1 MTETMNKTYIAPQ
14 SQTISFNTENVIL
27 TGSIVEN
34 IDSTGEGLDNVE
46 LESNQRGWSSESW
59 TNED

>member
-1 MTETMNKTYIAPQ
+1 MNKTYIAPQ
-14 SQTISFNTENVIL
+14 SPTISFNTENVIL

>member
-1 MTETMNKTYIAPQ
+1 MNKTYIAPQ
-14 SQTISFNTENVIL
+14 SQTISFLSENVIL

>member
-1 MTETMNKTYIAPQ
+1 MNKTYIAPQ
-14 SQTISFNTENVIL
+14 SQTISFNTKNVIL

-34 IDSTGEGLDNVE
+34 IDRTGEGLDN
-46 LESNQRGWSSESW
+46 ESNQRGWSSESW

>member
-1 MTETMNKTYIAPQ
+1 MNKTYIAPQ
-14 SQTISFNTENVIL
+14 SQTISFNTESVIL
-27 TGSIVEN
+27 SGSIVEDIN
-34 IDSTGEGLDNVE
+34 STGTGLDNVE

>member
-1 MTETMNKTYIAPQ
+1 MNKTYIAPQ
-14 SQTISFNTENVIL
+14 PQTISFNTENVIL

-46 LESNQRGWSSESW
+46 LESKPAWLEQ
-59 TNED
+59 